1 MNNIT
6 NVVFLGSKEIG
17 LECLKILNENQQK
30 LNYKIIGV
38 LTNNRGKSIQEYSYE
53 NNLRIIDSLDE
64 YLSLEEV
71 DIAISIQYHQILKEK
86 HIKKVKELIVNLHM
100 APLPEYRGCNQF
112 SFAIIDD
119 KKIFGTTIH
128 KLENGIDNGDILFES
143 RFEIPKNCWVDE
155 LYRLTYDKSIEL
167 FQDSLDKIIKL
178 DINPVDQT
186 KYESNRGC
194 SLHFRKEI
202 DDLKEIDLSWSK
214 DKIEKHIRAT
224 YMPGF
229 EPPYFKIDNE
239 RIYFKKD
246 SYEYN

>member
-1 MNNIT
+1 MNKNKK
-6 NVVFLGSKEIG
+6 VVFLGSKDIG
-17 LECLKILNENQQK
+17 LECLRILNENQQK
-30 LNYKIIGV
+30 LNYEIVGV
-38 LTNNRGKSIQEYSYE
+38 LTNSRGKSIQKYSYE
-53 NNLRIIDSLDE
+53 NNLKILDSLDE

-71 DIAISIQYHQILKEK
+71 DIGISIQYHEILKEN
-86 HIKKVKELIVNLHM
+86 HIKKAKELIVNLHM

-155 LYRLTYDKSIEL
+155 LYKLTFDKSIEL
-167 FQDSLDKIIKL
+167 FQESLSKIIKL
-178 DINPVDQT
+178 DINPIKQME
-186 KYESNRGC
+186 YELSRGC

-202 DDLKEIDLSWSK
+202 DDLKNLGLSWSK
-214 DKIEKHIRAT
+214 EKIEKHIRAT

-229 EPPYFKIDNE
+229 EAPYFKIGNE
-239 RIYFKKD
+239 KIYMQRGI
-246 SYEYN
+246 N